1 MGSNGLPR
9 YFAPSAEGCGHFAC
23 SLAEVLEGARREAR
37 SSFGDDR
44 VLIERRIA
52 FEEIAGVAINVPFL
66 SRLVAD
72 PEFRAGDF
80 DTGFIECAL
89 DTLTS
94 CGPAPE
100 RRRYRTTPCAIAEY
114 PVASPPKHPLKGCR
128 TALWQLPGRS
138 GSRYF
143 RGMARKRADYR
154 PRIADA
160 ELAELLAASGAVL
173 VEGARAVGKTATAM
187 QASASHVLL
196 DVDLDA
202 RRMMSID
209 PAAVLTGD
217 TPRLL
222 DEWQLA
228 REVWNHV
235 RRTVDERSGRGQF
248 ILTGSA
254 VPADDVTRH
263 TGAGRFTR
271 LRMRPMSLFES
282 GHSTGAISL
291 RGLLDGE
298 PQRGHAAPV
307 PIAQLAE
314 RIAVGGWPA
323 HLGSAAAPAMR
334 VNRGY
339 LDDIRRTDVSRLDGR
354 PRDPVRIGR
363 LLQSLARNLA
373 TPVSVAKL
381 AADVGGSGTA
391 MKADTA
397 AGYLDALERLMVVE
411 HQPAWSPHLRSR
423 TTLRSTPVRHFVDPS
438 LAVAALGGR
447 ASPATLAADLGFF
460 GFLFE
465 SMVIRD
471 LRIYAQAADAAV
483 FHYREKDGL
492 EVDAVVEAADGRWAA
507 FEIKLGDRWVDD
519 GARNLRRLAKRMANS
534 DHGPPAAL
542 AVIVP
547 SGYGF
552 AHGGTEAGV
561 IPIHALGP

>member
-1 MGSNGLPR
+1 
-9 YFAPSAEGCGHFAC
+9 
-23 SLAEVLEGARREAR
+23 
-37 SSFGDDR
+37 
-44 VLIERRIA
+44 
-52 FEEIAGVAINVPFL
+52 
-66 SRLVAD
+66 
-72 PEFRAGDF
+72 
-80 DTGFIECAL
+80 
-89 DTLTS
+89 
-94 CGPAPE
+94 
-100 RRRYRTTPCAIAEY
+100 
-114 PVASPPKHPLKGCR
+114 
-128 TALWQLPGRS
+128 
-138 GSRYF
+138 
-143 RGMARKRADYR
+143 MARKRADYR

-196 DVDLDA
+196 DLDA
-202 RRMMSID
+202 QRMTSID

-217 TPRLL
+217 PPRLL

-228 REVWNHV
+228 PEVWNHV
-235 RRTVDERSGRGQF
+235 RRAVDERSGRGQF

-282 GHSTGAISL
+282 GHSTGGISL

-323 HLGSAAAPAMR
+323 HLGSSAAPAMR

-339 LDDIRRTDVSRLDGR
+339 LDDIRRTDISRLDGR
-354 PRDPVRIGR
+354 SRDPARVGR

-381 AADVGGSGTA
+381 AADVGGNGTA

-447 ASPATLAADLGFF
+447 ASPAALAADLGFF

-471 LRIYAQAADAAV
+471 LRIYAQAADAEV

-507 FEIKLGDRWVDD
+507 FEIKLGNRWVDD
-519 GARNLRRLAKRMANS
+519 GARNLRRLARRMANS